1 MKEYNV
7 ESRRSYDEEFDN
19 YIYGTV
25 EAENEEEAIKLYK
38 SLLRDM
44 SEGEL
49 SLEELESYEYR
60 AQEVDWR

>member
-7 ESRRSYDEEFDN
+7 ESRRNSEDIFDN
-19 YIYGTV
+19 YIFGTV
-25 EAENEEEAIKLYK
+25 KAESEEEAIKLYK

-49 SLEELESYEYR
+49 SREELESYEYR
-60 AQEVDWR
+60 STEVDWR